1 MEDPGYD
8 GDVEDEGRWL
18 CPRCGNKYDDEAD
31 KYLRDWC
38 VFNVCFPNGLKV
50 KSSSSPKTNNTPRS
64 STPITP
70 TFTFRFIAILLVFYF
85 VMIGT
90 RNMVFAEESAEVELL
105 RAQAEKQRDFNKR
118 LLGTLGRVSE
128 LGNSLKL
135 ELGPVY
141 NDTQSLQTVTD
152 NAGRL
157 LNELQKQT
165 RPLEG
170 KADEERTI
178 RDGPAAVGVQT
189 YLASLKRAED
199 KLSNLKST
207 NFRVNQE
214 AMSELGNL
222 LNHGRQQLQA
232 LFESLLHEDANAIE
246 PLQFITKQISFPGIP
261 QNKLSELAALDGFVS
276 ANQSRTGYQDSSPSA
291 RIYANVRGS
300 YLSGSL
306 HNLAS
311 ASISTSKKK
320 SPDTIYRQ
328 GTSGIGTYANAIEG
342 IFLAEWR
349 NITLIFPR
357 DTWSTIFELTTRQAV
372 TEFSKTLRELSVQIK
387 SNITTD
393 CFLAY
398 EIVGIVNLLAIRMDS
413 QTGQLKQQ
421 LIDAVKPVRDT
432 AKASIGD
439 LLDDIR
445 RRMGAM
451 ITIPNDGAALPI
463 TTEVMSRLQALVLYP
478 QPLSSILTSLGDGS
492 WSSSANANGST
503 ASLPSTK
510 SFDVGADGNQ
520 LLAHYAS
527 DTIEM
532 LLSNLESLAKRLVRS
547 KAIHGVF
554 MANNVAIIDRMI
566 RSSEIQSLFSST
578 NTPNKVEIWRK
589 KAIGTY
595 LDAWREP
602 CAALMDVQYTN
613 RGARPPSGSNAVDS
627 AAIVKGLSSKD
638 KDALKEKFKSFNL
651 SFEVLSAKHKE
662 MSQSMEREVRSQLA
676 RDIQAMIEPLY
687 ARFWDRYH
695 EVDKG
700 RGKYVRYDK
709 GTLSAQLSSM
719 G

>member
-1 MEDPGYD
+1 M
-8 GDVEDEGRWL
+8 V
-18 CPRCGNKYDDEAD
+18 
-31 KYLRDWC
+31 
-38 VFNVCFPNGLKV
+38 
-50 KSSSSPKTNNTPRS
+50 
-64 STPITP
+64 
-70 TFTFRFIAILLVFYF
+70 
-85 VMIGT
+85 GT
-90 RNMVFAEESAEVELL
+90 RNVVFAEESAEVELL
-105 RAQAEKQRDFNKR
+105 RAQAEKQKDFNKR
-118 LLGTLGRVSE
+118 LLATLGRVSE

-178 RDGPAAVGVQT
+178 RDGPAAVGVQN

-222 LNHGRQQLQA
+222 LNYGRQQLQA
-232 LFESLLHEDANAIE
+232 LFESLLQEDAKPIE
-246 PLQFITKQISFPGIP
+246 PLQFITKQLSFPGIP
-261 QNKLSELAALDGFVS
+261 QSKISELAALDGFIS
-276 ANQSRTGYQDSSPSA
+276 ATQPRTGYQESTPSV
-291 RIYANVRGS
+291 RVYADVRGL
-300 YLSGSL
+300 YLSSSL
-306 HNLAS
+306 QNLAT

-320 SPDTIYRQ
+320 SLDTIYRQ

-349 NITLIFPR
+349 NITLIFAR
-357 DTWSTIFELTTRQAV
+357 DTWSTIFEHTTRLAIA
-372 TEFSKTLRELSVQIK
+372 EFSKTLRELGLQIR
-387 SNITTD
+387 SSITTD

-398 EIVGIVNLLAIRMDS
+398 EIVGIATLLAIRIDS

-421 LIDAVKPVRDT
+421 LVDAVKPVRDA
-432 AKASIGD
+432 AKASIGE

-451 ITIPNDGAALPI
+451 ISIPNDGAPLPI
-463 TTEVMSRLQALVLYP
+463 TTEVMSRLQTLVLYP
-478 QPLSSILTSLGDGS
+478 QPLSSILTSLGDGN
-492 WSSSANANGST
+492 WSSSASANGST
-503 ASLPSTK
+503 TSLPSTK

-520 LLAHYAS
+520 LLAHYVS
-527 DTIEM
+527 DSIEM

-547 KAIHGVF
+547 KAVHGVF
-554 MANNVAIIDRMI
+554 MANNVAIVDRMI
-566 RSSEIQSLFSST
+566 RSSDIQALFNST
-578 NTPNKVEIWRK
+578 NTPNKVESWRK
-589 KAIGTY
+589 KATGTY

-613 RGARPPSGSNAVDS
+613 RGARPPSGSNAIDS
-627 AAIVKGLSSKD
+627 AAIVKSLNSKD

-651 SFEVLSAKHKE
+651 SFDALSAKHKE

-709 GTLSAQLSSM
+709 GSLSAQLSSM